1 MKPRL
6 NPYQAAPNT
15 MKALAALEAQ
25 VANSGL
31 DPKLAELV
39 KIRASQINGCAFCLN
54 MHTHDARSKG
64 ESEERI
70 YLLNAW
76 RESPLYTAHE
86 RAALAW
92 TEAVTLVSE
101 THVPDAVYEEV
112 RAEFEPEELVK
123 LTLLITT
130 INAWNRFA
138 ISFRSIH
145 PVKAEARA
153 AEGRKCSWPVPR

>member
-6 NPYQAAPNT
+6 NAYQAAPNA
-15 MKALAALEAQ
+15 MKAMATLEAH

-31 DPKLAELV
+31 DPTLMELV

-54 MHTHDARSKG
+54 MHTHDARAKG
-64 ESEERI
+64 ETEERI

-76 RESPLYTAHE
+76 RESPLYSAHE

-92 TEAVTLVSE
+92 TEAVTLIAD

-145 PVKAEARA
+145 PVKVKA
-153 AEGRKCSWPVPR
+153 AA